1 MAEELENDLETNA
14 SATATTSEEPKQRE
28 HSCRLCKLKCTNE
41 RSLYE
46 HVTRLHGGKGSFN
59 QQFISK
65 LKGASAAAANDNDEE
80 DEDMEMMLE
89 SSQHHNSSLR
99 RNNSMNSDL
108 DEDVEMTMDEGQEDD
123 EASFQSSSS
132 IDLSLR
138 KSQTHQHVI
147 PIEYLI
153 Y

>member
-1 MAEELENDLETNA
+1 
-14 SATATTSEEPKQRE
+14 
-28 HSCRLCKLKCTNE
+28 
-41 RSLYE
+41 
-46 HVTRLHGGKGSFN
+46 VTRLHGGKGSLN

-80 DEDMEMMLE
+80 DEEMEMMLE

-147 PIEYLI
+147 TNRVFNILNYKSNTIMLI
-153 Y
+153 LSKIVKVNNIININIFN